1 MPKNGSPR
9 ESGNALTTSV
19 IRHLQHMYDLS
30 REETAALEGLPM
42 QVAEFEADQD
52 IVREGDRPTKCFA
65 VLEGYAMTLKVT
77 GPGKRQI
84 MAFHI
89 PGDMPDLQSLHLEL
103 LDITVTTLTPC
114 KVGFVQHD
122 ALRHLCAR
130 HPRLG
135 DAFWRETLVA
145 SAVFREW
152 VMNVGRRDAFAR
164 LAHVFCEWM
173 TRMRAMGLAQGY
185 ACELPITQNE
195 LADATGIT
203 TVHVNRTLKR
213 LRAEGLIEL
222 TGSKLTVLD
231 WDRLKHVGD
240 FDPTYLHYRRRKLA
254 A

>member
-1 MPKNGSPR
+1 MPENGSR
-9 ESGNALTTSV
+9 AGSNAPTNPV

-30 REETAALEGLPM
+30 REERAALERLPM
-42 QVAEFEADQD
+42 QVAEFGADQD

-65 VLEGYAMTLKVT
+65 ILEGYASTLKLT

-89 PGDMPDLQSLHLEL
+89 PGDIPDLQSLHLEV

-122 ALRHLCAR
+122 ALRELCAR
-130 HPRLG
+130 YPRLS

-152 VMNVGRRDAFAR
+152 VMNVGRREAFAR

-185 ACELPITQNE
+185 TCELPITQNE
-195 LADATGIT
+195 LGDATGIS
-203 TVHVNRTLKR
+203 TVHVNRTIQR

-231 WDRLKHVGD
+231 WDRLKDVGD
-240 FDPTYLHYRRRKLA
+240 YDPAYLHYKARALA